1 MDITHPEVTI
11 MDELE
16 IVQFHQMRGLNVF
29 INTVCYRSSH
39 FHHEWELLWVLDAPL
54 KVTWQKKEFTLQ
66 PGDIVLFPPNLAHEL
81 HQTERISTFLCLQI
95 ASGGT
100 FLPSNIVTRDIE
112 VRKYL
117 DESAYG
123 QLRRDILEIA
133 EKYFRAEDF
142 YELLCFGKCALVL
155 HSLLTAI
162 PCQILSAEEAAN
174 ESQKNARLM
183 RLTEF
188 VEANFR
194 HKIRLADF
202 AQAEGCNVS
211 YLSHFIRKTMNQT
224 FQDYVNSV
232 RFRHACKL
240 IAEGKLSMISISM
253 EAGFSDYRYFS
264 RAFQEAYGM
273 TPAEYGRNANTVIA
287 ETASHIQSVHSQ
299 ERFLT
304 RGQSL
309 GLLQYFRKQ
318 LTIGES

>member
-1 MDITHPEVTI
+1 

-16 IVQFHQMRGLNVF
+16 IVQFHQLQGLNIFV
-29 INTVCYRSSH
+29 NTVTYRSPH

-54 KVTWQKKEFTLQ
+54 KVIWQQKEYILQ
-66 PGDIVLFPPNLAHEL
+66 PGELALFPPHIPHEF
-81 HQTERISTFLCLQI
+81 QQISGICTFLCLQI
-95 ASGGT
+95 SSAGIPMPGNT
-100 FLPSNIVTRDIE
+100 VTRDIQ
-112 VRKYL
+112 VRNYL
-117 DESAYG
+117 TKEDYHS
-123 QLRRDILEIA
+123 LRRDVLEIA
-133 EKYFRAEDF
+133 ENYFYARDY
-142 YELLCFGKCALVL
+142 YELLCFGKSSLVL
-155 HSLLTAI
+155 HKLLLSI
-162 PCQILSAEEAAN
+162 PSEILSAEDAAN

-183 RLTEF
+183 RLTQY
-188 VEANFR
+188 VEDNFK

-202 AQAEGCNVS
+202 AEKEGCSIS
-211 YLSHFIRKTMNQT
+211 YLSHFIKKTMNQT

-273 TPAEYGRNANTVIA
+273 TPAEYSRKANTVIA
-287 ETASHIQSVHSQ
+287 DTASHIHSALSQ

-309 GLLQYFRKQ
+309 GVLQHFRNQ
-318 LTIGES
+318 LNSEQQS

>member
-1 MDITHPEVTI
+1 

-16 IVQFHQMRGLNVF
+16 IVQFHQLRGLNIFV
-29 INTVCYRSSH
+29 NTVTYRSPH

-54 KVTWQKKEFTLQ
+54 KVYWMQKEIVLQ
-66 PGDIVLFPPNLAHEL
+66 PGELALFPPRIPHEFR
-81 HQTERISTFLCLQI
+81 QVSGICTFLCLQI
-95 ASGGT
+95 ASSGIS
-100 FLPSNIVTRDIE
+100 LPTNIATRDIL
-112 VRKYL
+112 VSKYL
-117 DESAYG
+117 QEDVYR
-123 QLRRDILEIA
+123 QLRRDVLEIA
-133 EKYFRAEDF
+133 ESYFRAEDY
-142 YELLCFGKCALVL
+142 YELLCFGKCSLIL
-155 HSLLTAI
+155 HTLLLAI
-162 PCQILSAEEAAN
+162 PGQILSAEEAAN

-202 AQAEGCNVS
+202 AESEGCSVS
-211 YLSHFIRKTMNQT
+211 YLSHFVRKTMNQT

-240 IAEGKLSMISISM
+240 IAEGNLSMISISM

-264 RAFQEAYGM
+264 KAFQDAYGM
-273 TPAEYGRNANTVIA
+273 TPAEYSRKSNTVIT
-287 ETASHIQSVHSQ
+287 ETASHIRSIHSQ

-309 GLLQYFRKQ
+309 GILQHFRKQ
-318 LTIGES
+318 FALQD

>member
-1 MDITHPEVTI
+1 MN
-11 MDELE
+11 ELE
-16 IVQFHQMRGLNVF
+16 VVQYHQLEGLNVF
-29 INTVCYRSSH
+29 INTVCYRSAH

-95 ASGGT
+95 AS
-100 FLPSNIVTRDIE
+100 NILSVPAGLVTEDIVLKAHLIPE
-112 VRKYL
+112 AYHTVRQY
-117 DESAYG
+117 A
-123 QLRRDILEIA
+123 LEIA
-133 EKYFRAEDF
+133 ECYFYREPL
-142 YELLCFGKCALVL
+142 YELQCLGKSALMM
-155 HSLLTAI
+155 HILLKSI
-162 PCQILSAEEAAN
+162 PCRSMTAEEAAN
-174 ESQKNARLM
+174 ENLRNARLM
-183 RLTEF
+183 RLTQY
-188 VEANFR
+188 VEENFT

-202 AQAEGCNVS
+202 AAAEGCSVS
-211 YLSHFIRKTMNQT
+211 YLSHFIKNTMNQT

-273 TPAEYGRNANTVIA
+273 TPAEYSRMANTVIV
-287 ETASHIQSVHSQ
+287 ETASHIRSSHSQ

-309 GLLQYFRKQ
+309 GVLQLFRKQ
-318 LTIGES
+318 LEP

>member
-1 MDITHPEVTI
+1 

-16 IVQFHQMRGLNVF
+16 IVQFHQLRGLNIFV
-29 INTVCYRSSH
+29 NTVTYRSPH

-54 KVTWQKKEFTLQ
+54 RVHWMQKEIILQ
-66 PGDIVLFPPNLAHEL
+66 PGDLALFPPNISHEF
-81 HQTERISTFLCLQI
+81 QQVSSICTFLCLQI
-95 ASGGT
+95 ASGGIS
-100 FLPSNIVTRDIE
+100 LPSNIVTRDIE

-117 DESAYG
+117 NESAYG
-123 QLRRDILEIA
+123 QLRQDILEIA
-133 EKYFRAEDF
+133 ESYFRAEDF
-142 YELLCFGKCALVL
+142 YELLCFGKCSLVL
-155 HSLLTAI
+155 HNLLSAI

-174 ESQKNARLM
+174 ESQRNARLM

-202 AQAEGCNVS
+202 AQAEGCSVS

-273 TPAEYGRNANTVIA
+273 TPAEYSRKADNVIT
-287 ETASHIQSVHSQ
+287 ETAAHIGSAHSQ
-299 ERFLT
+299 ELFLT

-309 GLLQYFRKQ
+309 GILQEFRKR
-318 LTIGES
+318 LE